1 MRALGAPKRRWV
13 TCLVAAALL
22 LIAAPRRVIAQE
34 RAAIDLDGAW
44 QFQTDPRQSGEREG
58 WAGVATPA
66 SWSAQ
71 ARTIQVPG
79 AWQAQGVG
87 EPSGILRHHYAGDAW
102 YRRTVAVPASWKGRR
117 VLLTIGGAHRST
129 ALFVNGTAIGTH
141 DGFSAPFEFDVSDAI
156 RPGRDNMIALRVS
169 NPGATDLESPDK
181 QAGAQATGMLN
192 YIANWGGIYSHVR
205 LVATE
210 RVWIDRV
217 LIVPDAEKRSARV
230 EVTLGGDAATLAR
243 GGRIRIR
250 VRAVDAG
257 ERDGSKVADTK
268 GTGTKVTGT
277 MGNADAPLTAAAG
290 DGIVTASATVPM
302 TGATLWTP
310 ETPHLYSASIAL
322 IDARGRARD
331 RVDERFGL
339 RTIATRGTVLLLNGQ
354 PLYLRGY
361 GDDNIELL
369 TGLPPV
375 SKEIYR
381 ERLARAKAY
390 GFNAV
395 RFHSMTPVR
404 EFFDAADEVGML
416 VMAELPAAYTQYVL
430 PHKTL
435 LRGELTRTLLAH
447 RNHPSL
453 LSLAFGNEF
462 NLGWLK
468 TDAEKREFLDAIADF
483 YQLAK
488 SLDPTRPILSTDG
501 LHIDPTDMVSLYS
514 GYADK
519 VPTLRHEFGQ
529 YYCSLPDPS
538 LIPRFTGAVEPTW
551 LDTKRRW
558 VEAKGLAASYPT
570 YVRNSQRLQQL
581 GRAFQI
587 ETVRRDPR
595 VTGYHYWL
603 IADYPGGTGEGDSWE
618 EGWFDYFWQPKGV
631 EPEEGRRLNGAVL
644 ALIDADVDKRTFWS
658 EDGKTVQVT
667 VSNYGGAPLASA
679 PATWRWTA
687 AGGRV
692 LASGTAAVTVA
703 QGKVRSAFTVT
714 LPGSAG
720 DSDRERARARA
731 EAIELEVVIGRAVN
745 RWRFWSVPRGAVQ
758 TGIALDRPLF
768 ASDGAGAKAG
778 VANTGTA
785 NTGAAK
791 ASAAKAGGAT
801 SVKVG
806 DLLIASRLDDEV
818 KAALEAGGRV
828 LLLAAPEPASAA
840 GAGDKQKDAERHAA
854 RKMTFFPGTGAA
866 IGTIVRDHPALDGLP
881 HEGFADLQFYNLL
894 QGAGAFALDD
904 VPAGFEPIVDAVR
917 TATGW
922 LSKSKDLT
930 RTGFLIEATV
940 GRGRLLATTLNVRP
954 QLDAAHPD
962 IVWLFDR
969 LLRYASSDRFAPRGA
984 LTWAQL
990 QAMMAPL
997 EGAAP

>member
-1 MRALGAPKRRWV
+1 VL
-13 TCLVAAALL
+13 AACLL
-22 LIAAPRRVIAQE
+22 LIAGSRAVAQE
-34 RAAIDLDGAW
+34 RASLDLDGAW
-44 QFQTDPRQSGEREG
+44 QFQTDPRQVGERDG
-58 WAGVATPA
+58 WTAVAAPA
-66 SWSAQ
+66 SWAAQ

-102 YRRTVAVPASWKGRR
+102 YRRIVAVPAAWKGRR
-117 VLLTIGGAHRST
+117 ILLTIGGAHRST
-129 ALFVNGTAIGTH
+129 SLFVNGIALGTH
-141 DGFSAPFEFDVSDAI
+141 DGFSAPFEFDVSSAI
-156 RPGRDNMIALRVS
+156 RPGRDNTIALRVS

-217 LIVPDAEKRSARV
+217 LIVPDAEKRAARV
-230 EVTLGGDAATLAR
+230 EVTLGGASAAPAR
-243 GGRIRIR
+243 GARIR
-250 VRAVDAG
+250 VN
-257 ERDGSKVADTK
+257 VADASGAGPANSPTA
-268 GTGTKVTGT
+268 TPSS
-277 MGNADAPLTAAAG
+277 AAPSLPAPGSATAPPAAGRSAAAG
-290 DGIVTASATVPM
+290 TTFTNATAEAAVAASGGDGGAIVVSVPM
-302 TGATLWTP
+302 TGASLWTP
-310 ETPHLYSASIAL
+310 EQPRLYVASIEL
-322 IDARGRARD
+322 LDDRGRVRD
-331 RVDERFGL
+331 RVEERFGL
-339 RTIATRGTVLLLNGQ
+339 RTITTRGPVLLLNGQ

-369 TGLPPV
+369 TGLPPA
-375 SKEIYR
+375 SKDIYR
-381 ERLARAKAY
+381 ERLSRAKAF

-404 EFFDAADEVGML
+404 EFFEAADEVGML
-416 VMAELPAAYTQYVL
+416 VMAELPAAYTQYLL

-435 LRGELTRTLLAH
+435 LRGELTRTLLAY

-468 TDAEKREFLDAIADF
+468 TDAQKREFLDTIADF

-514 GYADK
+514 GYADNL
-519 VPTLRHEFGQ
+519 PTLRHEFGQ

-538 LIPRFTGAVEPTW
+538 LMPRFTGAVEPTW

-558 VEAKGLAASYPT
+558 VESKGLTASYPT
-570 YVRNSQRLQQL
+570 YVQHSQRLQQL

-618 EGWFDYFWQPKGV
+618 EGWFDYFWQPKGIA
-631 EPEEGRRLNGAVL
+631 PEEGRRLNSAVL
-644 ALIDADVDKRTFWS
+644 ALIDADVDRRTFWN
-658 EDGKTVQVT
+658 EEGKTVQVT
-667 VSNYGGAPLASA
+667 VSNYGGAPLAGA

-692 LASGTAAVTVA
+692 LASGTASVTVP
-703 QGKVRSAFTVT
+703 QGEVRSAFTAM
-714 LPGSAG
+714 LPQGVG
-720 DSDRERARARA
+720 DRER
-731 EAIELEVVIGRAVN
+731 EAAIDLEVEIAAGPQEHEHAVN
-745 RWRFWSVPRGAVQ
+745 RWRFWSVPKQAVQ
-758 TGIALDRPLF
+758 ATIPPLDRPLLP
-768 ASDGAGAKAG
+768 SAGD
-778 VANTGTA
+778 
-785 NTGAAK
+785 
-791 ASAAKAGGAT
+791 
-801 SVKVG
+801 SVKIG
-806 DLLIASRLDDEV
+806 DVLIASRLDAEA
-818 KAALEAGGRV
+818 KAALDAGGRV
-828 LLLAAPEPASAA
+828 LLLAEPARAPASGSEKDKDKPKN
-840 GAGDKQKDAERHAA
+840 GARTT
-854 RKMTFFPGTGAA
+854 TFFPGTGAA
-866 IGTIVRDHPALDGLP
+866 IGTIVRDHPALEGLP

-894 QGAGAFALDD
+894 QGAGAFGLDD
-904 VPAGFEPIVDAVR
+904 APGGFEPIVDAIR

-930 RTGFLIEATV
+930 RTGFLIEANV
-940 GRGRLLATTLNVRP
+940 GRGRLLATTFNVRP
-954 QLDAAHPD
+954 HLDAAHPD

-969 LLRYASSDRFAPRGA
+969 LLRYASSDRFAPRA
-984 LTWAQL
+984 TLTSAQL

-997 EGAAP
+997 EGVAP